1 MNLLVLLDI
10 LLIAVQV
17 TLKSKRFKIM
27 NYSAERY
34 LALKRYELEV
44 KRDKIRALLWNVSI
58 GGIYAMAVIQ
68 VFTGVMK

>member
-1 MNLLVLLDI
+1 
-10 LLIAVQV
+10 
-17 TLKSKRFKIM
+17 M
-27 NYSAERY
+27 NYTAERY

-58 GGIYAMAVIQ
+58 GGIYAMVVIQ